1 MTDAEAAAKL
11 RTMWTPEMFDR
22 FEADLRELFR
32 KNPPPV
38 DAAMQEKLIADL
50 KAKAIELAKQRTS

>member
-1 MTDAEAAAKL
+1 MTDDETAQKL
-11 RTMWTPEMFDR
+11 RSQWTPEMFDR

-38 DAAMQEKLIADL
+38 DAATQEKMIAEL
-50 KAKAIELAKQRTS
+50 KARAIELTRR